1 VVADATIKGSETGTS
16 FRQALYFKECGF
28 NLHDTMIYEKLN
40 YMPGECM
47 RSKRYRPAFEYMFVL
62 SKNGV
67 GPFNLITIPKTTNT
81 NPGHFR
87 KKDGSLK
94 PASSPASIGDTKA
107 APNVWQY
114 TVGGQSHGHP
124 ATFPEQLAADHIVS
138 WSNPGDLVL
147 DPFSGSGTTG
157 KMAILNGRHF
167 IGIDISPEYVEIARK
182 RITEVIAP
190 EPDYLANMD
199 LPVIQQESASG
210 LTIQ

>member
-1 VVADATIKGSETGTS
+1 VADATIKGSETGTS

-40 YMPGECM
+40 YMPGECQK
-47 RSKRYRPAFEYMFVL
+47 SKRYRPAFEYMFVFC
-62 SKNGV
+62 KGFV
-67 GPFNLITIPKTTNT
+67 GFFNLIAIPKTTNT

-94 PASSPASIGDTKA
+94 PASSPASVGNTKA
-107 APNVWQY
+107 APNVWRY
-114 TVGGQSHGHP
+114 KVGGPSHGHP
-124 ATFPEQLAADHIVS
+124 ASFPEQLAADHIIS

-157 KMAILNGRHF
+157 KMAVLNRRHF

-182 RITEVIAP
+182 RITAALTH
-190 EPDYLANMD
+190 EPDYLGD
-199 LPVIQQESASG
+199 LDSPAVSQDSASE
-210 LTIQ
+210 LTI